1 MRAIFRE
8 YSSTLKDGSYVFV
21 AKVGL
26 FDTSHENLL
35 KDFKKVL
42 KHAKTFT

>member
-8 YSSTLKDGSYVFV
+8 YSTSLKNGSYIFV

-26 FDTSHENLL
+26 FDKSYEQLQQ
-35 KDFKKVL
+35 DFNKVL
-42 KHAKTFT
+42 KNAKSFT

>member
-8 YSSTLKDGSYVFV
+8 YSPTLKNGSYVFV

-26 FDTSHENLL
+26 FDTPHEKLL
-35 KDFKKVL
+35 QDFKKVL
-42 KHAKTFT
+42 TYAKTFT

>member
-8 YSSTLKDGSYVFV
+8 LSPSLKNGSYVFV

-26 FDTSHENLL
+26 FDTSHEKLL

-42 KHAKTFT
+42 KNAQTFT